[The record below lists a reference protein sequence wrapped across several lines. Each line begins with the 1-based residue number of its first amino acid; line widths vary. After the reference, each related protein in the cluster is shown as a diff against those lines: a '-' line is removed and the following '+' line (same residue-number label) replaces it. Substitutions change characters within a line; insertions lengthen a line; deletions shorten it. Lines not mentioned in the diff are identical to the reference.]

1 MMWQREFVTVLY
13 IAYAALIIAAL
24 AGQIVSL
31 RTAVIACLG
40 LHMTGLLFSLV
51 IFENTFGWNYTYPV
65 KEFRRLYVAVDVL
78 QGAALAVVIFSSDY
92 DAAVAA
98 AAIALVGV
106 AMCIAKTPYWFEA
119 AGSEGEKKDPPPQTN
134 SGGQGQTQQPL
145 NLRY

>member
-1 MMWQREFVTVLY
+1 MWQRKFVTVLY

-40 LHMTGLLFSLV
+40 LHMAGLLFSLV
-51 IFENTFGWNYTYPV
+51 ILKNTFGWNYTYPV

-78 QGAALAVVIFSSDY
+78 QGAALAVVISLSDY
-92 DAAVAA
+92 NAAVAA

-119 AGSEGEKKDPPPQTN
+119 AGSGGEKKNPPAHN
-134 SGGQGQTQQPL
+134 NLVRQGQTKQPL